1 MVKEAIMSVKEYQKA
16 TFHGAIC
23 PSIIPF
29 TADGKI
35 DLKGLEKHFQRLTDS
50 GINGILLMGTIGEFV
65 TTSIEERLML
75 LKEARKMTD
84 LPVIAHVSTTVID
97 DMLKLADTAFEHNYD
112 AVMAL
117 PHYYYAQTPNQLF
130 EYYSYLDS
138 KFAGN
143 WLIYNFPA
151 RTGCDV
157 DAALVTKL
165 IKACPKF
172 VGIKDTVD
180 CSSHTRSIVRAAAP
194 LKDNFSVLAG
204 FDEYFVPNLMN
215 GGAGVLSGLNN
226 VVPELF
232 AQIMQAYANDNMS
245 DVAELHKEIGRLS
258 SIYSIGDDFV
268 TTIKTTV
275 SEKFGYMEPRSRNF
289 GGKLNSE
296 QLKQLKTLFNL

>member
-1 MVKEAIMSVKEYQKA
+1 MTVKNYQKA
-16 TFHGAIC
+16 KFHGAIC

-29 TADGKI
+29 SADGKI
-35 DLKGLEKHFQRLTDS
+35 DLNALEKHLKRLSES
-50 GINGILLMGTIGEFV
+50 GINGILLNGTIGEFI
-65 TTSIEERLML
+65 TLSIEERMML
-75 LKEARKMTD
+75 IKEAKKMTD
-84 LPVIAHVSTTVID
+84 LPVIVHVSTTVVD
-97 DMLKLADTAFEHNYD
+97 DMLRLADAAFENNYA

-138 KFAGN
+138 KFAGD

-157 DAALVTKL
+157 DATLVTKL

-180 CSSHTRSIVRAAAP
+180 CASHTRAIVRASSP
-194 LKDNFSVLAG
+194 LREDFSVLAG
-204 FDEYFVPNLMN
+204 FDEYLVPNLMN

-232 AQIMQAYANDNMS
+232 AQIMQAYAKDDLS
-245 DVAELHKEIGRLS
+245 TVSELYKEIGVLS
-258 SIYSIGDDFV
+258 GIYAIGDDFV

-275 SEKFGYMEPRSRNF
+275 SRKFGYMEPVSRNF
-289 GGKLNSE
+289 GGKLNTE
-296 QLKQLKTLFNL
+296 QLAALDKLFNL